1 MTHFNPLLQKISTWN
16 ENDCSPLYLYGID
29 REQLSYLLNYFLKE
43 NTKLFLEKPH
53 VLICASTDEAE
64 DMYLALSQHTL
75 SHPIYFFPGLDASP
89 YSGTFSSEKSFY
101 DRLSVLSKLL
111 KTTHYILITSF
122 EALSLK
128 IPPPSFFSEF
138 SFSINVE
145 DIISPFD
152 LAKKLVEVGYS
163 SATSVEEPGTFIQKG
178 QIFDLY
184 PVSGSPVRLSYF
196 DDLIETIHEIDLDTQ
211 KSLKEK
217 NITTVLIPPAA
228 GIFSRHQFASV
239 LRENLPQ
246 AAPGFRNKFELRK
259 SLFQHLADH
268 QLFENFAV
276 FVGLFFKEPVTLL
289 DYINQNETIFSVIS
303 SNETHRSYLDYAEE
317 LRVQYESESKNSNSE
332 CLLPE
337 PEKIYDFNFFE
348 NLFLKKVLLIDQLDL
363 NLGGTDLKNSVDLR
377 FIKTK
382 TFLNQYINP
391 TLSKQ
396 DYIIAALNFLKK
408 HFSYSGN
415 IYFSSYSESSREEI
429 KHLIS
434 LQDYPEDLKRR
445 ISFLNEKFSE
455 GFYYDSEKLIIIT
468 DGDLFAVKKTKIQKQ
483 TKVDLDLFAEQLASL
498 KPGDY
503 VIHNEHGVGEYLG
516 LESLKIGSDQTDF
529 LVLKYA
535 DNDKVYV
542 PVYKL
547 NQIQKHADSNSQLKT
562 DSLRTNKFQLAKARA
577 RGSAKELAFDL
588 LRLQAERQSSHA
600 FAFSPPDHLY
610 REFELAFPFEETPDQ
625 TKAIDSV
632 LECMQKD
639 TPMDFLVCG
648 DVGFGKTEVAMRA
661 AFKAIEDKKQVAVLV
676 PTTILALQHFNSF
689 TKRFKDFPVRIEFI
703 SRFKSPKEAKE
714 ILEKTEKG
722 EIDILIGTHKL
733 LSDKLK
739 YYDLGLVVVDEE
751 QRFGV
756 GHKEKLKLMKASVD
770 FLTLTATPIPRTL
783 QMAFLGLRDL
793 ALIKTAP
800 PKRQSIKTY
809 VIKEDELTIQTAI
822 NKELQRGGQVF
833 IVHNKVHDIE
843 EYAARIRELV
853 PEAKITFAHGQM
865 SEKDLE
871 EKINSFYNGSFQ
883 ILIATTIIESGIDI
897 PNANTMIIDRAD
909 TYGLAQL
916 HQLRGRIGR
925 SDKKAYAYFVVPL
938 MRQISTIAEKR
949 LHTLQ
954 TYADMGAGFNIASVD
969 LEIRGAGDI
978 LGGTQSGHIEAIGLE
993 LYMDLLK
1000 DAINE
1005 LKGERKLIKKDI
1017 EILTPF
1023 TAFIPNHY
1031 IADPGERLKQ
1041 YKRLSNCETLELL
1054 EKIRDEFQDV
1064 YGIFN
1069 AELEN
1074 LFMILE
1080 TRISLQTLGLK
1091 SVQVAGPTITLKFDK
1106 AFLESNHKLRDSVVS
1121 FFIGRPKVYQFTPD
1135 YQVIY
1140 QHKTAVSQS
1149 ILLNFSKDISSQIS
1163 NSALS

>member
-1 MTHFNPLLQKISTWN
+1 MGHFNPLLQKITDWN
-16 ENDCSPLYLYGID
+16 ENESSPLHLYGVD

-43 NTKLFLEKPH
+43 NTKLFLENSH
-53 VLICASTDEAE
+53 VFICSSNDEA
-64 DMYLALSQHTL
+64 DDFYQSLASANIDY
-75 SHPIYFFPGLDASP
+75 PIYYFPGLDVSP
-89 YSGTFSSEKSFY
+89 YSGTFSSEKFFY
-101 DRLSVLSKLL
+101 DRLNILSKLQHHH
-111 KTTHYILITSF
+111 HYILVTSF
-122 EALSLK
+122 EALSLR
-128 IPPPSFFSEF
+128 IPPKTFFAENSFTLK
-138 SFSINVE
+138 VD
-145 DIISPFD
+145 DIISPFE
-152 LAKKLVEVGYS
+152 LAKKLVDIGYS

-178 QIFDLY
+178 QIFDVF
-184 PVSGSPVRLSYF
+184 PVTGGPVRLSYF
-196 DDLIETIHEIDLDTQ
+196 DDLIESIHDIELETQ
-211 KSLKEK
+211 KSIKEK
-217 NITTVLIPPAA
+217 LRSEVLIPPAA
-228 GIFSRHQFASV
+228 GIFSRLNFPST

-246 AAPGFRNKFELRK
+246 PTPGFKNKFELRK

-268 QLFENFAV
+268 QLFENFPV
-276 FVGLFFKEPVTLL
+276 FTSLFFKAPVTLL
-289 DYINQNETIFSVIS
+289 DYIESKNTIFSVLS
-303 SNETHRSYLDYAEE
+303 ANETHRSYLDFSEE
-317 LRVQYESESKNSNSE
+317 LRVGFDHESQNTTSE
-332 CLLPE
+332 CLLPG
-337 PEKIYDFNFFE
+337 PDSLYDFHFFE
-348 NLFLKKVLLIDQLDL
+348 KLFFKKVLLIDQLDL
-363 NLGGTDLKNSVDLR
+363 NLGGTDLKQALDLHLV
-377 FIKTK
+377 KTK
-382 TFLNQYINP
+382 TFLNQHINP
-391 TLSKQ
+391 ALSRP
-396 DYIIAALNFLKK
+396 DFITSALTFLKK
-408 HFSYSGN
+408 HFAYAGT
-415 IYFSSYSESSREEI
+415 IYFSSYSESSKDEI

-445 ISFLNEKFSE
+445 IIFLNDKFAE
-455 GFYYDSEKLIIIT
+455 GFYYESENIIIIT
-468 DGDLFAVKKTKIQKQ
+468 DGDLFAVKKNKIQKQ
-483 TKVDLDLFAEQLASL
+483 VKVDLDLFAEQLATL

-503 VIHNEHGVGEYLG
+503 VIHSEHGVGEYLG
-516 LESLKIGSDQTDF
+516 LESLQIGPDKTDF
-529 LVLKYA
+529 LVLKYS

-547 NQIQKHADSNSQLKT
+547 NQIQKHADSNAQLKP

-588 LRLQAERQSSHA
+588 LRLQAERQSGTA
-600 FAFSPPDHLY
+600 FSFSPPDHLY
-610 REFELAFPFEETPDQ
+610 KEFELAFPFEETPDQ
-625 TKAIDSV
+625 LKAIDAV
-632 LECMQKD
+632 LESMQKPM
-639 TPMDFLVCG
+639 PMDFLVCG

-676 PTTILALQHFNSF
+676 PTTILCLQHYNSF
-689 TKRFKDFPVRIEFI
+689 SKRFKDFPVRVEFI
-703 SRFKSPKEAKE
+703 SRFKTAKEAKE
-714 ILEKTEKG
+714 ILAKTERG

-739 YYDLGLVVVDEE
+739 FQDLGLVIVDEE

-756 GHKEKLKLMKASVD
+756 GHKEKLKLMKSSVD

-822 NKELQRGGQVF
+822 NKELQRGGQIF
-833 IVHNKVHDIE
+833 IVHNKVTDIE
-843 EYAARIRELV
+843 EYTARIRELA

-871 EKINSFYNGSFQ
+871 ERINSFYNGNFQ
-883 ILIATTIIESGIDI
+883 ILVATTIIESGIDI

-909 TYGLAQL
+909 TYGLSQL

-938 MRQISTIAEKR
+938 MRQISSIAEKR

-954 TYADMGAGFNIASVD
+954 TYADMGSGFNIASVD

-1023 TAFIPNHY
+1023 TAYIPNHY
-1031 IADPGERLKQ
+1031 INDPGERLKQ
-1041 YKRLSNCETLELL
+1041 YKRLSNCETINLL
-1054 EKIRDEFQDV
+1054 ENIRDEFQDI

-1069 AELEN
+1069 EELEN

-1080 TRISLQTLGLK
+1080 TRIALQTLGLK
-1091 SVQVAGPTITLKFDK
+1091 SVQVAGVTITLKFDK
-1106 AFLESNHKLRDSVVS
+1106 AFLESNHKLRDNVVS
-1121 FFIGRPKVYQFTPD
+1121 FFIARPKVYQFTPD
-1135 YQVIY
+1135 YQVFY
-1140 QHKTAVSQS
+1140 QHKTTVSQTV
-1149 ILLNFSKDISSQIS
+1149 LLGFAKDISSQIL
-1163 NSALS
+1163 NF